1 MPPNIILAYSLAA
14 SGQRDAALLLAQ
26 AVLQTLAGDLQR
38 TGTWHENY
46 NTDNITSV
54 MGDAGFLSFNALAV
68 DLEQNL
74 IEGVDPFAL
83 VY

>member
-1 MPPNIILAYSLAA
+1 MPPNILLAYSLAA
-14 SGQRDAALLLAQ
+14 NGQKDAALLLAQ
-26 AVLQTLAGDLQR
+26 AILRTLAGDLER

-74 IEGVDPFAL
+74 VRGVDPFEL
-83 VY
+83 RY